1 MDKYKNETAK
11 RFGST
16 DAYKEFEQRT
26 ANYTE
31 ADFATS
37 AEGLN
42 EVFAKFAKCKAK
54 GNTPDSDNAQILV
67 KELQNYI
74 SNNFYTCTDEIL
86 KGLGVM
92 YTADERFKENI
103 DENGSDTAEFVSKA
117 VEIYC
122 KGQT

>member
-1 MDKYKNETAK
+1 LHVPLRLFVFLFLFVPAALTVAI
-11 RFGST
+11 FSFFPAT
-16 DAYKEFEQRT
+16 
-26 ANYTE
+26 
-31 ADFATS
+31 DFATS

-74 SNNFYTCTDEIL
+74 TNNFYTCTDEIL

-92 YTADERFKENI
+92 YTADERLKENI